1 MENDTLFQ
9 IVSTSKGSSNGAK
22 EIFQLMKNPKLKEE
36 LAVIAGLSSLIRQL
50 WTHLTIKST
59 RSELA
64 SKIDLLNDLISKLKS
79 NEASII
85 TSISNA
91 NVDDENVR
99 LGREIFLTRHEH
111 DDEMINRLKGIY
123 IHIVSQMQP
132 FLEPFKDVEEGTEQ
146 HQIDPTNIPCERVFG
161 LLKYAEKHL
170 LNLQFGLLAN
180 HAIAKF
186 NGIDKMDS
194 VNSTKL
200 ESIHAD
206 SPNIEQ
212 RLKQQHRDQEAN
224 RLESAR
230 RERDQ
235 VHSLSLSDCSILR
248 F

>member
-1 MENDTLFQ
+1 M
-9 IVSTSKGSSNGAK
+9 K
-22 EIFQLMKNPKLKEE
+22 E
-36 LAVIAGLSSLIRQL
+36 V
-50 WTHLTIKST
+50 KST

-85 TSISNA
+85 TSFSNA

-111 DDEMINRLKGIY
+111 DDEMINRLKDIY
-123 IHIVSQMQP
+123 IHIVSQM
-132 FLEPFKDVEEGTEQ
+132 EPFKDVEEGTEQ
-146 HQIDPTNIPCERVFG
+146 HLIDPTNIPCERVFG
-161 LLKYAEKHL
+161 SLKYAEKHL

-186 NGIDKMDS
+186 NGIDKILDS
-194 VNSTKL
+194 VNSTEL
-200 ESIHAD
+200 ENIHAD
-206 SPNIEQ
+206 IPNIEQ
-212 RLKQQHRDQEAN
+212 RLKQHQRDQEAN

-235 VHSLSLSDCSILR
+235 VHSLSLSDRSILR